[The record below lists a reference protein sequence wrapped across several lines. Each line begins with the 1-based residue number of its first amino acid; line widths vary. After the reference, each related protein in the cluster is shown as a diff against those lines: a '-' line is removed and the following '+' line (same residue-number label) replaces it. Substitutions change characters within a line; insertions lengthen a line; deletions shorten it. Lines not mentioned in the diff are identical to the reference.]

1 MIILKRIEKENDT
14 TSFLVVENE
23 KGISSNIYLPVD
35 IANMIDAHLKLL
47 STSSNNRIERGNDE
61 ESD

>member
-1 MIILKRIEKENDT
+1 MIILKRIERESDS

-23 KGISSNIYLPVD
+23 KGISSNIYLPVK

-47 STSSNNRIERGNDE
+47 STSSNDHIERGNDE